1 MLGRLVGPLLAAG
14 VVALGPGSLRAAPLL
29 LVAYL
34 LAART
39 VERTSPAVRLL
50 RVGRL
55 ALPVAVVG
63 GATLAT
69 VVLLGVAGVA
79 CPPLRVLVTGAVIL
93 IGALRVAAALRERSG
108 SLRVAL
114 LGTVEEAGELERAM
128 AALGASAPRLVLVTD
143 DLDRIDARLRDVDAS
158 LVVHTAA
165 VPRDDVLHGVS
176 VAMRDQRLEL
186 LDLPAFYERMLGIVP
201 LRLVRPEWVVR
212 HLQPPT
218 YEGAALLRR
227 AIDLS
232 IALLLLPPVLLVM
245 AIAAPLIRLDG
256 GGPAIFRQRRVG
268 LHGRPFTILKLR
280 TMSTPG
286 SDWTSAGDARVT
298 TIGRLLRRTHLDEVP
313 QLLNVLRG
321 EMALVGPRPEQVA
334 IVEQLERVLPY
345 FGHRHSVKPGITG
358 WAQVRCGYADSREG
372 SALKLGADLY
382 YVRHRTVRV
391 DLAILLETFRT
402 LVADR
407 QYEDRTVVTSIA
419 LEGIQLGW
427 VGAAP
432 VRVDLEA
439 VDLEVA
445 EQAAS

>member
-1 MLGRLVGPLLAAG
+1 MLGRLIGPLLAAG
-14 VVALGPGSLRAAPLL
+14 LVALGPGSLRAAPLIL
-29 LVAYL
+29 LAYL
-34 LAART
+34 AAART
-39 VERTSPAVRLL
+39 VERASPAVRLL

-55 ALPVAVVG
+55 ALPVVVVG
-63 GATLAT
+63 ATSLAAVALIG
-69 VVLLGVAGVA
+69 VVGIEA
-79 CPPLRVLVTGAVIL
+79 PPPRVLVAGAVVV
-93 IGALRVAAALRERSG
+93 IGMLRVAAALRERRG

-114 LGTVEEAGELERAM
+114 LGTGSEARELERAM
-128 AALGASAPRLVLVTD
+128 AALGEASPRLVLVTD
-143 DLDRIDARLRDVDAS
+143 DLRRIDERLRDAAVS

-165 VPRDDVLHGVS
+165 VPRDEVLHGIS

-186 LDLPAFYERMLGIVP
+186 LDLPAFYERMLGVVP

-218 YEGAALLRR
+218 SEGAAVMRRLL
-227 AIDLS
+227 DLTVS
-232 IALLLLPPVLLVM
+232 LLLLPVVLLV
-245 AIAAPLIRLDG
+245 IAVAVPLIRLDG

-268 LHGRPFTILKLR
+268 LHGRPFTIFKLR

-286 SDWTSAGDARVT
+286 SDWTSADDARVT
-298 TIGRLLRRTHLDEVP
+298 GLGRLLRATHLDEVP

-345 FGHRHSVKPGITG
+345 FGHRHTVKPGITG
-358 WAQVRCGYADSREG
+358 WAQVRCGYADTREG

-391 DLAILLETFRT
+391 DLALLLETFRT

-407 QYEDRTVVTSIA
+407 QYEDRSMVTSIA
-419 LEGIQLGW
+419 LDGIQLGW
-427 VGAAP
+427 AGAP
-432 VRVDLEA
+432 
-439 VDLEVA
+439 
-445 EQAAS
+445 AASPRVELDVADVKQAVS